1 MSLSAHG
8 PFHSRTSAMAMPG
21 VGWSYGK
28 ESRRKQNGIRRKCF
42 PHPGHCFPRFL
53 LEEPPASIL
62 HVRVGWLRT
71 RAGGVHRPDQPTALH
86 LDAEPVR

>member
-1 MSLSAHG
+1 MELRKGKPPEAKRHSPEMFSA
-8 PFHSRTSAMAMPG
+8 S
-21 VGWSYGK
+21 
-28 ESRRKQNGIRRKCF
+28 
-42 PHPGHCFPRFL
+42 GHCFPRFL